1 MPPTEKLYDD
11 DPYLREFR
19 ARVLRVDGYEVEL
32 DRTAFYPEGG
42 GQAGDS
48 GVIGGNRVVDTQ
60 KDGGTIIHILE
71 KTPSLSVG
79 DEVGCEIDWERRYRI
94 MRLHSAAHIMER
106 FLWNQL
112 GHLKRLGSYVDEKKD
127 RADYAFEGRLPPEE
141 LKRVEEVA
149 NDFMVEGHDIRIGT
163 NPAQPGIRI
172 WMCADIEMPCGGTH
186 VRNTEEIGKIRL
198 KRKNP
203 GKGKE
208 RVETSL
214 RLD

>member
-1 MPPTEKLYDD
+1 MPPTERLYDD
-11 DPYLREFR
+11 DPYLRSFR

-60 KDGGTIIHILE
+60 KDGGTIIHIIE

-79 DEVGCEIDWERRYRI
+79 DEVGGEIDWERRYRI
-94 MRLHSAAHIMER
+94 MRLHSAAHIMEY

-112 GHLKRLGSYVDEKKD
+112 GHLKRLGSHVDEKKD
-127 RADYAFEGRLPPEE
+127 RADYAFEGRLPPED
-141 LKRVEEVA
+141 LKRVEEVTK
-149 NDFMVEGHDIRIGT
+149 DFMVEGHDIRIGT

-172 WMCADIEMPCGGTH
+172 WMCAEIEMPCGGTH
-186 VRNTEEIGKIRL
+186 VRNTEEIGKISL

-208 RVETSL
+208 RVETNL